1 MLQLDANIDEDMDL
15 NKAEEPKDESKN
27 QKVCFSN
34 YFPLIKLSLK
44 EKEEED
50 EKKEERKR
58 RWKSDEKSETSPKRR
73 HSIKKTDERIREPS
87 PPPGE
92 PMHVVHITNLVRP
105 FTLGQLKDF
114 LQVHGDYTD
123 FWIDKIKSN
132 CFVKV

>member
-1 MLQLDANIDEDMDL
+1 M
-15 NKAEEPKDESKN
+15 
-27 QKVCFSN
+27 
-34 YFPLIKLSLK
+34 K

-73 HSIKKTDERIREPS
+73 HSIKKTDERVREPS

-114 LQVHGDYTD
+114 LQVHGDYSD

-132 CFVKV
+132 CFVKVCRMVIYSCEYRIKLFLV